1 MSIPNLITLGRVI
14 LVPVVFWFLVTNQMT
29 AAFVAFV
36 IAGVSDAV
44 DGYLAKTYGWETE
57 LGAYLDP
64 LADKLLIVCIFVAL
78 GVRGELPSWLVI
90 AVVSRDVLIVMGI
103 VLSWLLGHPVAI
115 KPLALSKANTAA
127 QISLAATVLADEA
140 FGLGLAAVRLA
151 LVWLTAV
158 LTLGSLAAYL
168 DAWLRHMS
176 SYETTGDQGARAVIP
191 PAGPTSPTA
200 VGFDVTA
207 GVDTTVGRDTNSG
220 KSMIPDLRRA
230 DESDA
235 TR

>member
-14 LVPVVFWFLVTNQMT
+14 LVPVVFWFLLTNQMT
-29 AAFVAFV
+29 AAFVVFV

-103 VLSWLLGHPVAI
+103 VLSWLLGNPVAI
-115 KPLALSKANTAA
+115 KPLALSKANTVA
-127 QISLAATVLADEA
+127 QISLAAIVLADEA
-140 FGLGLAAVRLA
+140 FGFGLAAVRLA

-176 SYETTGDQGARAVIP
+176 SDAMAGDHDGVRAGLTGV
-191 PAGPTSPTA
+191 PA
-200 VGFDVTA
+200 
-207 GVDTTVGRDTNSG
+207 VGRDPTG
-220 KSMIPDLRRA
+220 READLSSSVTLDKDRA
-230 DESDA
+230 DD
-235 TR
+235 RVKNRPH